1 MSTIAIITVAA
12 GGNVPPAIMIGR
24 ELVARGH
31 RVHMLGQES
40 QRTRLAAA
48 GFDFIA
54 LRSLEFWGDRRN
66 EEPAPATADDV
77 VRLASSRDIRNEAG
91 DILTRLAPD
100 AVLVDV
106 LMATAIL
113 GAHDA
118 GLATAVLF
126 HTYYEFWL
134 DGYHGRIGPLARLR
148 GVDVRRTW
156 ESADAQLVTCEADF
170 DPAARTR
177 NLAHRPTWV
186 GAIVAGTASAPAQ
199 GPPLVLVSL
208 SSTWVAGQTDA
219 YQRIITALGTLPVRG
234 LVTLGGVTP
243 DRELTVPANVEVRDY
258 ARHDEVMPGVSLV
271 VGHGGHAT
279 TFTALAHGK
288 PLLILPMHPMLDQGM
303 VGASMVEAGAGL
315 MLERTAS
322 SEQIATAIRSVLA
335 DPRIA
340 KSTQAIGA
348 RLRASDAAGA
358 AATCLLELPSP
369 KGRSINRPPVRR
381 GAVRR
386 AVLSSGNAGARRPL
400 LTQLD
405 EGDADGTP
413 RVG

>member
-12 GGNVPPAIMIGR
+12 GGDVPPAISTGANSWR
-24 ELVARGH
+24 AVTDG
-31 RVHMLGQES
+31 MLGQES

-48 GFDFIA
+48 GFDFTA
-54 LRSLEFWGDRRN
+54 LRSLEFWGDRRR
-66 EEPAPATADDV
+66 EAPGPATADDV
-77 VRLASSRDIRNEAG
+77 VLLASSNDIRHEASG
-91 DILTRLAPD
+91 ILARLAPD

-134 DGYHGRIGPLARLR
+134 DGYHGRIGPLARQR
-148 GVDVRRTW
+148 GVDVRKAW

-170 DPAARTR
+170 DPATRNR

-186 GAIVAGTASAPAQ
+186 GAIVAGTAPAPAQ
-199 GPPLVLVSL
+199 EPPLVLVSL

-258 ARHDEVMPGVSLV
+258 TDHDEVARFRSWSDTAGMPRRSPRSRRQ
-271 VGHGGHAT
+271 
-279 TFTALAHGK
+279 TAPDPAH
-288 PLLILPMHPMLDQGM
+288 
-303 VGASMVEAGAGL
+303 
-315 MLERTAS
+315 
-322 SEQIATAIRSVLA
+322 
-335 DPRIA
+335 
-340 KSTQAIGA
+340 
-348 RLRASDAAGA
+348 ASDA
-358 AATCLLELPSP
+358 
-369 KGRSINRPPVRR
+369 
-381 GAVRR
+381 
-386 AVLSSGNAGARRPL
+386 
-400 LTQLD
+400 
-405 EGDADGTP
+405 
-413 RVG
+413 